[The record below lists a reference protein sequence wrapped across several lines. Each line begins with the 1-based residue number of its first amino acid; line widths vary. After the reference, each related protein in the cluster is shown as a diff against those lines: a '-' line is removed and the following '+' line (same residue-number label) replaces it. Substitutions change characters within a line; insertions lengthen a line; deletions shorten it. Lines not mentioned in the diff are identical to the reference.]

1 MHKNYTHLDLEYLA
15 EYFQKSSELVSKSSP
30 LYSFIH
36 KVISKEPA
44 LLKLSQK
51 TRYRQPLDYLLL
63 GSVHFLLLKNPNQ
76 ELAKYYPSI
85 AGEITKPDKHLKEL
99 FKDFCLKHQAEIEQ
113 LITSKLLQTNAPNR
127 SSYLMPI
134 FSLISQENGG
144 KPLALVEIGTS
155 ASLNLYFDAYQ
166 YEYLFQNSK
175 KSFGPIDSKVKIQ
188 SKIRDDFFPNIG
200 KMPTI
205 EKRIGI
211 DQNPLDLT
219 QPENALWLKALIWP
233 DQLERFK
240 RLSAAIEVVQK
251 KPKVELVQGSTI
263 DEFDQAVKDVNKDL
277 TLIIFHTQVLYQ
289 FSDKARQDFWNWLD
303 KLGQERNFYCVG
315 AEEFKTWKEQFNT
328 TELSIGN
335 TTYKNGH
342 KKSKL
347 IAQSNGHAHWIKW
360 ER

>member
-1 MHKNYTHLDLEYLA
+1 
-15 EYFQKSSELVSKSSP
+15 
-30 LYSFIH
+30 
-36 KVISKEPA
+36 
-44 LLKLSQK
+44 
-51 TRYRQPLDYLLL
+51 
-63 GSVHFLLLKNPNQ
+63 
-76 ELAKYYPSI
+76 
-85 AGEITKPDKHLKEL
+85 
-99 FKDFCLKHQAEIEQ
+99 
-113 LITSKLLQTNAPNR
+113 
-127 SSYLMPI
+127 MPI